1 MDATVHGKA
10 PFFLPAW
17 RELVGLQERDEWRRR
32 KRQEGMAAVRYPS
45 LPQAAQHGL
54 TVPRGPSACL
64 WRACKCAFLMGPNH
78 EHMSTRGTSVNNVIV
93 LCPSAPRLPLK
104 RGSFPAEPHM
114 ASGQRQRVKKNCR
127 TGSTAET
134 ERRTFLR
141 RSCFD
146 CSVAPSVCSVTPSP
160 SLLAPFPS
168 LTRIHHPAVM
178 LFSCPSHC
186 VVPCA
191 QVRALPNGRG
201 GFSRLRWPP
210 RAKPAASSIQAS
222 RRTHSNAEK
231 DPSLSWPRICEPK
244 HIVIKAVAGRS
255 RAAGSSNSAPPI
267 LTPAR
272 RIDLLF
278 SPLR

>member
-1 MDATVHGKA
+1 
-10 PFFLPAW
+10 
-17 RELVGLQERDEWRRR
+17 
-32 KRQEGMAAVRYPS
+32 MAAVRYPS

-201 GFSRLRWPP
+201 GFSSGQAAVPRGMALVASMDFGPP
-210 RAKPAASSIQAS
+210 EPPHAASTTSSPFAELIAEPSAS
-222 RRTHSNAEK
+222 
-231 DPSLSWPRICEPK
+231 
-244 HIVIKAVAGRS
+244 
-255 RAAGSSNSAPPI
+255 
-267 LTPAR
+267 
-272 RIDLLF
+272 
-278 SPLR
+278 

>member
-1 MDATVHGKA
+1 MEGASGAAGTRRMEETKERGDGGGQVPQLATSSTTWLDCTK
-10 PFFLPAW
+10 
-17 RELVGLQERDEWRRR
+17 
-32 KRQEGMAAVRYPS
+32 
-45 LPQAAQHGL
+45 
-54 TVPRGPSACL
+54 GPSACL

-78 EHMSTRGTSVNNVIV
+78 EHMSTRGTSVNNVLV

-114 ASGQRQRVKKNCR
+114 ASGQRQRVKKKCR

-134 ERRTFLR
+134 EQRRYSPSVRQL
-141 RSCFD
+141 CFG

-186 VVPCA
+186 VGPCA

-201 GFSRLRWPP
+201 GFSSWQAAVPRGMALVASMGFGPP
-210 RAKPAASSIQAS
+210 EPPHAASTTSSPFAELIAETSAS
-222 RRTHSNAEK
+222 
-231 DPSLSWPRICEPK
+231 
-244 HIVIKAVAGRS
+244 
-255 RAAGSSNSAPPI
+255 
-267 LTPAR
+267 
-272 RIDLLF
+272 
-278 SPLR
+278 